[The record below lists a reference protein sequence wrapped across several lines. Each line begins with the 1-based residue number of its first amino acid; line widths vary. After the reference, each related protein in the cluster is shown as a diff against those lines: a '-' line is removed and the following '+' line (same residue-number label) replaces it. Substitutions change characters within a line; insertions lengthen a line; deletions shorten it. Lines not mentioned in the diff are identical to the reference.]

1 MTHSSPNELLIGV
14 PVAKVATRSTT
25 RCAGMPLASASSRRR
40 WRNTV
45 SLRARSS
52 ARCDALGH
60 DNSSNVAGAAQ
71 VLVRVGL
78 VDHQIVTAGF
88 LKPQASVFGVGGYKF
103 F

>member
-60 DNSSNVAGAAQ
+60 DNSSMLQ
-71 VLVRVGL
+71 VRPK
-78 VDHQIVTAGF
+78 F
-88 LKPQASVFGVGGYKF
+88 LYVSASSIIR
-103 F
+103 